1 MTESKKIVYVIQELP
16 GTKVG
21 VPKINIMSAR
31 KHGEFKFLL
40 PEFSQIIF
48 SPGPLIF
55 KLRNLLKDYTPE
67 DYLLLTGD
75 PAIIGVAC
83 SIVSD
88 MTNGRYNLL
97 KWDKQIECI
106 IRFQLTYTRKE
117 KYKMSNI
124 NFEAD
129 QREDLDS
136 VNEAGS
142 LAEQV
147 VKLQKL
153 EEELL
158 VKEAE
163 AKELKR
169 KVDLVSSEVIPT
181 MMQEMNISTLKL
193 ADGTSVEVKPVYGAS
208 IPADKKEDAYTWL
221 RENGLG
227 DLIKNEVTVAFG
239 RSEDNKAQQYA
250 VLAQGQGYEPVQKL
264 KVEPM
269 TLKALVRERIENGL
283 DMPSDLFNLFTSNR
297 TKITRNK

>member
-1 MTESKKIVYVIQELP
+1 
-16 GTKVG
+16 
-21 VPKINIMSAR
+21 
-31 KHGEFKFLL
+31 
-40 PEFSQIIF
+40 
-48 SPGPLIF
+48 
-55 KLRNLLKDYTPE
+55 
-67 DYLLLTGD
+67 
-75 PAIIGVAC
+75 
-83 SIVSD
+83 
-88 MTNGRYNLL
+88 
-97 KWDKQIECI
+97 
-106 IRFQLTYTRKE
+106 
-117 KYKMSNI
+117 MSNI

-158 VKEAE
+158 
-163 AKELKR
+163 AKEVEYKEIKR
-169 KVDLVSSEVIPT
+169 KVELVSSEVIPT

-227 DLIKNEVTVAFG
+227 DLIKNEITVAFG

-269 TLKALVRERIENGL
+269 TLKALVRERVEAGL